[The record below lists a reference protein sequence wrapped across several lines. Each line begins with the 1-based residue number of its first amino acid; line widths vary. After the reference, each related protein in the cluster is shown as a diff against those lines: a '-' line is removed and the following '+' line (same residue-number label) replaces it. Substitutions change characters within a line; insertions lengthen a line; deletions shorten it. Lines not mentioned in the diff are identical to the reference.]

1 MAGWSLLPAPWGR
14 SSWSS
19 RQAAARSV
27 IDAVHEPAPV
37 IPIAAVD
44 AAVGELEVVV
54 LAREGALAPPFPGH
68 PPRACRANHPPA
80 KSFAAHEV
88 GTAAVREHLDG
99 TRRPERAHNEP
110 AAVGGR
116 RRGRAAER
124 EGCQRDRARSVG

>member
-37 IPIAAVD
+37 IPITAVD
-44 AAVGELEVVV
+44 AAVGELQVVV
-54 LAREGALAPPFPGH
+54 VAREGAVAPPLSHH
-68 PPRACRANHPPA
+68 PPRARRADHPPA
-80 KSFAAHEV
+80 ESFAAHEV
-88 GTAAVREHLDG
+88 GKAAVREHLDG

-110 AAVGGR
+110 AARLR
-116 RRGRAAER
+116 RR
-124 EGCQRDRARSVG
+124 